1 MRYLPLVVIL
11 LLLVQPLRAE
21 ETNDAGENLYK
32 SRCGM
37 CHQLP
42 DPGML
47 TAGQWKIVLETMQ
60 KRMGHIEMPP
70 LSENDRV
77 QILGYLSNHAR
88 GR

>member
-1 MRYLPLVVIL
+1 MRSL
-11 LLLVQPLRAE
+11 LLATLLLSTQLLWAE

-70 LSENDRV
+70 LSGSERTL
-77 QILGYLSNHAR
+77 ILDYL
-88 GR
+88 GRQAKK

>member
-1 MRYLPLVVIL
+1 MRCLLLATL
-11 LLLVQPLRAE
+11 LLLTQLLWAE
-21 ETNDAGENLYK
+21 ETNNAGENLYK

-42 DPGML
+42 EPGML
-47 TAGQWKIVLETMQ
+47 TAKQWRIVLETMQ

-70 LSENDRV
+70 LSEGERE
-77 QILGYLSNHAR
+77 QILGYLSKYAR